1 MTRLGAAITEAIVYD
16 YGAAAF
22 LSQLSDPFDGNKHSL
37 IIDLSRSSASFQSQ
51 NKSAGRCWQARR
63 SDNSLTTGSV
73 RRCLG
78 TRYVR
83 VAGITCPIESADAIP
98 IPRIFRQP
106 AAVERGDVRTDGRNL
121 RKVRAAIAGAA
132 FDAEV
137 LLVIG
142 IVRPRQIDL
151 RR

>member
-1 MTRLGAAITEAIVYD
+1 MKRSGIADLPLHGGRVPDWLAQRMTRLGAAITEAIVYD

-98 IPRIFRQP
+98 IPRISRQ
-106 AAVERGDVRTDGRNL
+106 ASVRIRSSVSSY
-121 RKVRAAIAGAA
+121 RS
-132 FDAEV
+132 
-137 LLVIG
+137 
-142 IVRPRQIDL
+142 DL
-151 RR
+151 GQ